1 MLMKMAAFVA
11 VNLVVV
17 WGAGLALERLAL
29 RFDYNVPK
37 VREMMALQDQ
47 SFDTI
52 VLGNSVAQ
60 QSFDPTVVDP
70 IAGSSSYNM
79 ASGGQGFLS
88 AELILRQYLRH
99 NEAPERVVIGVFV
112 NRGSDAAALSPEI
125 WTWLESPERAL
136 YRERYPIYEESWVP
150 LSFPVFNAVPA
161 FRYRKA
167 LDEGFKFLV
176 AGDTRVA
183 EYHRGFL
190 ATRYHLNGPPHLDPV
205 EAVLD
210 AEGLLRVIDVATAA
224 GADVLLYEPPSH
236 PGLSELTPARAEILA
251 ELEKIARDNPRILG
265 FQSFNDDSGLTYA
278 HEAWSGTNH
287 LTVGGAERLCIE
299 QLGPWLAGFVSE

>member
-1 MLMKMAAFVA
+1 MLVKMAAFVA
-11 VNLVVV
+11 VNLVVI
-17 WGAGLALERLAL
+17 WGAGLALEPLAL

-37 VREMMALQDQ
+37 VREMMALEEQ
-47 SFDTI
+47 SFDTL

-70 IAGSSSYNM
+70 LAGTSSYNL

-99 NEAPERVVIGVFV
+99 NQAPERVVIGVFV
-112 NRGSDAAALSPEI
+112 NRFSDAASLSSEI
-125 WTWLESPERAL
+125 WTWLEPPERAL
-136 YRERYPIYEESWVP
+136 YRERYRVYEESRVP

-161 FRYRKA
+161 FRYRKS
-167 LDEGFKFLV
+167 LDEGVKYLV

-190 ATRYHLNGPPHLDPV
+190 ATRYHLNGPPHLDPIK
-205 EAVLD
+205 AVLD
-210 AEGLLRVIDVATAA
+210 AEGLQRVIDVATQA

-236 PGLSELTPARAEILA
+236 PGLSDLTPARSEILV
-251 ELEKIARDNPRILG
+251 ELEQLVRDNPRVLT
-265 FQSFNDDSGLTYA
+265 FQSFNDDSGLTYS
-278 HEAWSGTNH
+278 HQDWSGTNH
-287 LTVGGAERLCIE
+287 LTVGAAERLCIE
-299 QLGPWLAGFVSE
+299 QLGPWLTGFVSE

>member
-1 MLMKMAAFVA
+1 L
-11 VNLVVV
+11 
-17 WGAGLALERLAL
+17 
-29 RFDYNVPK
+29 
-37 VREMMALQDQ
+37 
-47 SFDTI
+47 
-52 VLGNSVAQ
+52 
-60 QSFDPTVVDP
+60 
-70 IAGSSSYNM
+70 

-99 NEAPERVVIGVFV
+99 NQAPERVVIGVFV

-125 WTWLESPERAL
+125 WTWLEAPERAL
-136 YRERYPIYEESWVP
+136 YRERYPIYEETWVP
-150 LSFPVFNAVPA
+150 LSFPVFNAFPA

-167 LDEGFKFLV
+167 LDEGFKYLV

-205 EAVLD
+205 TAELD
-210 AEGLLRVIDVATAA
+210 TEGLLRVIDVATAA

-236 PGLSELTPARAEILA
+236 PGLSELSPARAEILA
-251 ELEKIARDNPRILG
+251 ELEQITRDNPRIVG

-278 HEAWSGTNH
+278 HDEWSGTNH
-287 LTVGGAERLCIE
+287 LTVVGAERLCTE
-299 QLGPWLAGFVSE
+299 QLGPWLAGFSSE